1 MNAPTS
7 TVLAP
12 PPPKRLEEMKLPIV
26 MMRDILLKTIFRKNV
41 EMVSDLA
48 TPRFRI
54 TLKFVRMIE
63 SLTLLAI
70 LLPKRCLFANRI
82 DITP

>member
-12 PPPKRLEEMKLPIV
+12 PPPKRLEDMKLPIV

-48 TPRFRI
+48 QA
-54 TLKFVRMIE
+54 LC
-63 SLTLLAI
+63 
-70 LLPKRCLFANRI
+70 LPI
-82 DITP
+82 PVTQEMV